1 MTTFSIAQATIMN
14 QKLGSF
20 EILATSFSVFLY
32 ISILLF
38 ASLNKRD
45 VVPIAIKITRDPKG
59 LMCLQGIGIRLIL
72 AVAGVVAETTIC
84 EKNRL
89 EMNRDQD
96 TRLSGFWLIPRYF
109 LVGVAKAFAYVGQLV
124 FFIIQAPER
133 MCLDKAVI
141 VIEHKATNEDR
152 SNLSPVST
160 ITQVEELK
168 IVMNRIPIWQQ
179 GLRCLQRIGIGLIL
193 ALAGMVA
200 ATAICEKDRL
210 EMSRDQ
216 DTRLSGFW
224 LIPRYFLVGVAEAFA
239 YVDQLVFFITQ
250 APERKKSMSKALCLS
265 TLAMEFNAVI
275 MTECKATNEDRSN
288 LSAASTVTQV
298 EEVKMV
304 IKLIPIWTTAIKIT
318 RDPKGRKC
326 LQRIGIGLIL
336 AVAGMVAA
344 TAICEKNRL
353 ETSRDQDTRLSGFW
367 LIPRF
372 LDKAVIVTGCKA
384 ANEDRSNLS
393 PVSIVTQVEEVK
405 IVIKL
410 IPIWTTLAGMVA
422 TTAIC
427 EKNRLEMSQ
436 DQDTRLSG
444 FWLIRR
450 YFFVGVAKLL
460 LLRVS
465 LCFSSP
471 KHLRG

>member
-1 MTTFSIAQATIMN
+1 
-14 QKLGSF
+14 
-20 EILATSFSVFLY
+20 
-32 ISILLF
+32 
-38 ASLNKRD
+38 
-45 VVPIAIKITRDPKG
+45 
-59 LMCLQGIGIRLIL
+59 
-72 AVAGVVAETTIC
+72 
-84 EKNRL
+84 
-89 EMNRDQD
+89 
-96 TRLSGFWLIPRYF
+96 
-109 LVGVAKAFAYVGQLV
+109 
-124 FFIIQAPER
+124 
-133 MCLDKAVI
+133 
-141 VIEHKATNEDR
+141 
-152 SNLSPVST
+152 
-160 ITQVEELK
+160 
-168 IVMNRIPIWQQ
+168 
-179 GLRCLQRIGIGLIL
+179 
-193 ALAGMVA
+193 MVA
-200 ATAICEKDRL
+200 TTAICEKDRL

-224 LIPRYFLVGVAEAFA
+224 LIPRFFLVGVAEAFA

-250 APERKKSMSKALCLS
+250 AHERKKSMRKALSLS
-265 TLAMEFNAVI
+265 TLAMGFNAVI

-318 RDPKGRKC
+318 RDPKGRKY

-336 AVAGMVAA
+336 AVARMVAA

-367 LIPRF
+367 LIHRC

-410 IPIWTTLAGMVA
+410 IPIWTTAIKITRDPKGLRCLQRIGIGLIPAVAGMVA
-422 TTAIC
+422 TTALC
-427 EKNRLEMSQ
+427 EKNMLEMSQ

-450 YFFVGVAKLL
+450 CLDKAVIVTECKARNEDRSNLSLVSTVTQVEEVKMMIKLIPIWSTSNSSLSNDCCQHHASSHHEPKTWCLDKAVIVTKCKARNEDRSNLSLVSTVTQVEEVKMVIKLISIWSTVGVAEAFAYVGQLVFFITQAPERMKSISKALCL
-460 LLRVS
+460 SALTMGFYVS
-465 LCFSSP
+465 SFLVWIINKTTHENWLKNDFDHG
-471 KHLRG
+471 KWLGF